1 MIHHTGARGYAPY
14 FATHPNPGCS
24 SSPSPKPYHRSL
36 PFYQLLAGQYATSQ
50 VAPCDSYRKLV
61 PRSRVCANATGQAM
75 SPHSSTKYDKERRQ
89 QQIKWHAHVRY
100 SDGGCYV
107 KRLRSMRSVEPHH
120 RRNLQRNVTVTSP
133 LQEITVQSPIATIS
147 IQAPAARSPHRKTCN
162 KQLSLRLRPSPTTC
176 EKQKGFSIERDK
188 KKDISTSL
196 PFAMHEETGIVHESR
211 KCIYEAGAWIRDPT
225 GNRQRKAPMAW
236 GVPRMQ
242 SYSVWSPV
250 AMSTSGWIWP

>member
-188 KKDISTSL
+188 KKTYRRPCPLLCTRRLELCTRAGNAFTKPAHGSVIQR
-196 PFAMHEETGIVHESR
+196 ETDSEKRPWRGEFLECNRIVF
-211 KCIYEAGAWIRDPT
+211 
-225 GNRQRKAPMAW
+225 
-236 GVPRMQ
+236 GVLWQ
-242 SYSVWSPV
+242 
-250 AMSTSGWIWP
+250 